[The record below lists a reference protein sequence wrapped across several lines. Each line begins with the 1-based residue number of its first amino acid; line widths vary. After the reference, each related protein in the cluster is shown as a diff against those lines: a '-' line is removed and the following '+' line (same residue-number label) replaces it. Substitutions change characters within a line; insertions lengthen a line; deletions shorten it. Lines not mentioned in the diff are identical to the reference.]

1 MKNLKI
7 IIIIGIFL
15 TFGCSSPK
23 PFEIKDVCAQR
34 EGTEAILQ
42 GYLSLPKTIDTIQL
56 TKGGKILDVG
66 YQIFLM
72 TKADAT
78 GDAAKVTIWT
88 TNKAEPNK
96 IKAFSNGYS
105 RGDLV
110 VYTDDG
116 KEVGTEKIIEATGET
131 ITPTMIKVTG
141 ETVADEKTGCSVSVT
156 KIELP

>member
-1 MKNLKI
+1 VKILKI

-23 PFEIKDVCAQR
+23 PFEIKDICAQP

-56 TKGGKILDVG
+56 TKGGKIIDVG
-66 YQIFLM
+66 YQIFLT

-88 TNKAEPNK
+88 TNKGEPNK

-105 RGDLV
+105 RGDLI
-110 VYTDDG
+110 VYSVKG
-116 KEVGTEKIIEATGET
+116 EEVRAGKIIKITGE
-131 ITPTMIKVTG
+131 IVPN
-141 ETVADEKTGCSVSVT
+141 EKTDCAVSVT